1 MSSGNES
8 CLFENGSVSLL
19 SCLVHVWEEWVGLGQ
34 LEDYL
39 SFLEYLLWVFT
50 PLAVVFILPFLIVIL
65 LYLSILFLHVYKRK
79 IQLREAYSNN
89 LWDGA
94 RKTLAT
100 LWDGHGAIWHGY
112 EIHGLEKIP
121 DEGPALI
128 VYYHGAIP
136 IDYYYFLASVII
148 QKGRTCHSVA
158 DHFLFKVP
166 GFKLLLEVFS
176 VIHGPQEECV
186 KALRNGHL
194 LGISP
199 GGVREALFSDE
210 TYPLIWGKRK
220 GFAQVA
226 IDSKVP
232 IIPMFTQNLREG
244 FRSLGTLRF
253 YRWVYERFRLPIAP
267 IYGGFPVKFRTY
279 LGDPIPYDPKL
290 NAAELAEKKNRFIRT
305 VAESVPSFHHML
317 TSGATGSSSTYR
329 QTPEDTWKRPPSSFG
344 AIPKGTQRRLAHL
357 PSLRLNK

>member
-1 MSSGNES
+1 MSERNESCWSGNES
-8 CLFENGSVSLL
+8 AGVLTCLLMA
-19 SCLVHVWEEWVGLGQ
+19 WEDWLAWGNLQ
-34 LEDYL
+34 DYL

-50 PLAVVFILPFLIVIL
+50 PLAIVFILPFVIVVL

-79 IQLREAYSNN
+79 NQLREAYSYN

-112 EIHGLEKIP
+112 EICGLEKIP
-121 DEGPALI
+121 EEGPALI

-136 IDYYYFLASVII
+136 IDYYYFLARVII

-186 KALRNGHL
+186 KALRSGHL

-210 TYPLIWGKRK
+210 TYPLLWGKRK

-226 IDSKVP
+226 IDSRVP
-232 IIPMFTQNLREG
+232 IIPMFTQNVREG
-244 FRSLGTLRF
+244 FRSLGNLRF

-267 IYGGFPVKFRTY
+267 VYGGFPVKFRTY

-290 NAAELAEKKNRFIRT
+290 TAAELAEKVQAAVQALIDRHQKVPGSILRALLERF
-305 VAESVPSFHHML
+305 HM
-317 TSGATGSSSTYR
+317 
-329 QTPEDTWKRPPSSFG
+329 QHKDE
-344 AIPKGTQRRLAHL
+344 
-357 PSLRLNK
+357 

>member
-8 CLFENGSVSLL
+8 CLFENGSVSFF
-19 SCLVHVWEEWVGLGQ
+19 SCLVHVWEAGLGQ
-34 LEDYL
+34 LQDYL

-50 PLAVVFILPFLIVIL
+50 PLAIVFILPFLIVIF

-79 IQLREAYSNN
+79 NQLREAYSNN

-121 DEGPALI
+121 DEGPALV

-186 KALRNGHL
+186 KALCNGHL

-210 TYPLIWGKRK
+210 TYPLFWGKRK

-232 IIPMFTQNLREG
+232 VIPMFTQNLREG

-290 NAAELAEKKNRFIRT
+290 NAAELAETVQQAVQALIDKHQKIPGNILRALLERFQR
-305 VAESVPSFHHML
+305 EHK
-317 TSGATGSSSTYR
+317 
-329 QTPEDTWKRPPSSFG
+329 ED
-344 AIPKGTQRRLAHL
+344 
-357 PSLRLNK
+357 

>member
-1 MSSGNES
+1 MSSGNVS

-19 SCLVHVWEEWVGLGQ
+19 SCLVHVWEVWAGLGK

-79 IQLREAYSNN
+79 NQLREAYSNN

-112 EIHGLEKIP
+112 EIQGLEKIP

-136 IDYYYFLASVII
+136 IDYYYFLASLII

-158 DHFLFKVP
+158 DHFLFKIP

-199 GGVREALFSDE
+199 GGVREALYSDE
-210 TYPLIWGKRK
+210 TYTLFWGKRK

-232 IIPMFTQNLREG
+232 IIPMFTQNVREG
-244 FRSLGTLRF
+244 FRSLGTLKF
-253 YRWVYERFRLPIAP
+253 FRWVYERFRLPIVP
-267 IYGGFPVKFRTY
+267 VYGGFPVKFCTY

-290 NAAELAEKKNRFIRT
+290 NAAELAEKVQQAVQALIDKHQKIPGNVLRALLERF
-305 VAESVPSFHHML
+305 
-317 TSGATGSSSTYR
+317 
-329 QTPEDTWKRPPSSFG
+329 
-344 AIPKGTQRRLAHL
+344 QREH
-357 PSLRLNK
+357 KEE

>member
-1 MSSGNES
+1 MSGQNES
-8 CLFENGSVSLL
+8 CWSGDETAGVLRCLL
-19 SCLVHVWEEWVGLGQ
+19 VAWEDWVAWGNLQ
-34 LEDYL
+34 DYL

-50 PLAVVFILPFLIVIL
+50 PLAIVFILPFVIVIL

-79 IQLREAYSNN
+79 NQLREAYSYN
-89 LWDGA
+89 LWDCA

-112 EIHGLEKIP
+112 EICGLEKIP
-121 DEGPALI
+121 EEGPALI

-136 IDYYYFLASVII
+136 IDYYYFLARVII
-148 QKGRTCHSVA
+148 QKGRACHSVA
-158 DHFLFKVP
+158 DHFLFKIP

-186 KALRNGHL
+186 KALRSGHL

-210 TYPLIWGKRK
+210 TYTLLWGKRK

-232 IIPMFTQNLREG
+232 IIPMFTQNVREG
-244 FRSLGTLRF
+244 FRSLGNLRF
-253 YRWVYERFRLPIAP
+253 FRWLYERFRLPIAP

-290 NAAELAEKKNRFIRT
+290 TAAELAEKVQAAVQELIDRHQKIPGSILRALLERF
-305 VAESVPSFHHML
+305 HM
-317 TSGATGSSSTYR
+317 
-329 QTPEDTWKRPPSSFG
+329 RP
-344 AIPKGTQRRLAHL
+344 KHE
-357 PSLRLNK
+357 